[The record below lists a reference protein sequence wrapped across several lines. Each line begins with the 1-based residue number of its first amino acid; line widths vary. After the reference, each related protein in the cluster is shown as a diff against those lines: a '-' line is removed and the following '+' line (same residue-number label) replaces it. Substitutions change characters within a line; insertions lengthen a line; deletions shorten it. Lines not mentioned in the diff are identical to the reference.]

1 VKFVITSRKA
11 FTNPDLQSEEVVL
24 KVVSVEEAKNILV
37 SRVSDQDV
45 RLKLSRA
52 EKIVELCGCVPLAL
66 CIVGPLLSDYTE
78 EELIKHLEEQPLAF
92 LKDDENPERSMENA
106 IKTSFD
112 LLTQP
117 EHKEAFVLMSVFSG
131 LFNSEAAETVMRAC
145 SISRTLPGLIL
156 RALKKRSLL
165 EQPVPRRYQMHPLIQ
180 AFAKNIGEVEYP
192 HLVAGGE
199 KLACAHFM
207 SRLAKNANRYWSKD
221 SCRESVEAFNE
232 DRNNFEHFL
241 QIYAQGTEKNDRD
254 IVESCQ
260 TFLDDLPQKCM
271 YLQVCVLPG
280 FYISILER
288 LLETFD
294 SETQPVQRVEL
305 LCLLGHESR
314 KAGKKGTYNDYVE
327 KARKLYE
334 EKGTDFETN
343 PLSEVLYL
351 HSYARFLSERKVL
364 DEPKNIDLKSLQIC
378 KKKLPEHPERAATLL
393 FAGRHDKRSKEENE
407 AAHKFEQAWQLFN
420 KCLGEHFMTALCL
433 KELAD
438 LFSSSRNKT
447 KSDRTLLYYQQALEM
462 MKNLRMD
469 GHKECILTLKNYGAY
484 HRRKGNFEEARN
496 LLQKAERIAE
506 KKKLDE
512 NHKWKVDVKN
522 EQARLSRNLRGPG
535 RSSRGNVYSQDSR
548 RNVPQGDD
556 SWTAVGRRQ
565 RKATGK
571 SASQITALSSQYFD
585 GIQDELRTL
594 ILEKKAPNEEV
605 FEWINVSVLHQKT
618 ISEKYRIIMVVLN
631 YR

>member
-11 FTNPDLQSEEVVL
+11 FTDPALQSEEVVL
-24 KVVSVEEAKNILV
+24 KVVSVEEAENILV

-241 QIYAQGTEKNDRD
+241 QIYAQGREKNDRD
-254 IVESCQ
+254 IVESGQ

-271 YLQVCVLPG
+271 YLQICVLPR
-280 FYISILER
+280 FYTSVLER
-288 LLETFD
+288 LLKTFD
-294 SETQPVQRVEL
+294 SESQAVHRVEL
-305 LCLLGHESR
+305 LCLLGDEVR
-314 KAGKKGTYNDYVE
+314 KVGRDTAKYNAYME
-327 KARKLYE
+327 EARKLYKQ
-334 EKGTDFETN
+334 KGADFETN
-343 PLSEVLYL
+343 PLSEVIYL
-351 HSYARFLSERKVL
+351 NICARFLQESKAPDETTKVY
-364 DEPKNIDLKSLQIC
+364 LKSLQIC
-378 KKKLPEHPERAATLL
+378 KEKLPEHPERAATLL
-393 FAGRHDKRSKEENE
+393 FAGRHDKCCKEENE
-407 AAHKFEQAWQLFN
+407 AAHKFGQAWQLFN
-420 KCLGEHFMTALCL
+420 KCLGEHFMTAQCL

-438 LFSSSRNKT
+438 LLFSSRNKT
-447 KSDRTLLYYQQALEM
+447 KSDRTPLHYQQALEM
-462 MKNLRMD
+462 MKNLGMD

-484 HRRKGNFEEARN
+484 HRTKSNFEEARN

-506 KKKLDE
+506 IKLDE
-512 NHKWKVDVKN
+512 NHKWKVEVKN
-522 EQARLSRNLRGPG
+522 EQDRLPRNLRDPG

-548 RNVPQGDD
+548 RNVPQGDV
-556 SWTAVGRRQ
+556 SWTAVSRRR
-565 RKATGK
+565 RKATV
-571 SASQITALSSQYFD
+571 IC
-585 GIQDELRTL
+585 
-594 ILEKKAPNEEV
+594 
-605 FEWINVSVLHQKT
+605 
-618 ISEKYRIIMVVLN
+618 
-631 YR
+631 